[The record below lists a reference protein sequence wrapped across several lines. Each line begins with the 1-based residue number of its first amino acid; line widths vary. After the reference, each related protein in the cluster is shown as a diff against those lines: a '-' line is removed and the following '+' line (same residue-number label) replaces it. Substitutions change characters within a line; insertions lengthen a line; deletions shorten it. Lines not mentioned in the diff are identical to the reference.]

1 MKPNH
6 LSRYI
11 ASMKATL
18 LVVLALCFYV
28 GTSAQM
34 MMPKYLFPT
43 ATAAGRQF
51 PKVTRAPDGTL
62 VLAFAV
68 KSGDAARFR
77 CALSTDGGL
86 TWSGDHFFMQAP
98 YGGMILQ
105 RQPYVIMDSKRVL
118 HAVGQFPSSMGMYAT
133 HYAQSVDLGATWT
146 TPKEIKPTDMRHMD
160 FSSIAV
166 DSSGTIY
173 ISYIS
178 NSKDATDKSAHDFII
193 RSTTNGM
200 TWTPEVRVDNFAVGG
215 SCECCTQNIE
225 VGPDGEVAVAFRSNI
240 NNRRDIHVA
249 RSSDGGATF
258 ATPVN
263 IQSGM
268 WMIGGCPA
276 TGPALKYDLSGT
288 LHISWRDARSSKEP
302 GTCFYAALPRGST
315 TTPTNINLTT
325 GFSEDAEYPV
335 VAVTP
340 DGQNVAVTWGNPV
353 GVYLATSTDGGTT
366 FTKDTIATGTNAYPN
381 AHVVF
386 TPSGPFTLWQTR
398 RGTVTDIALSTL
410 TTTAVKDSDGDGTPN
425 TAFSRTVC
433 DLMGRVVYTSNAGD
447 ILTSNTSDVQSDGT
461 AFTSGVYCVIEE
473 TSNGVRRRMIVR

>member
-1 MKPNH
+1 MK
-6 LSRYI
+6 L
-11 ASMKATL
+11 TL
-18 LVVLALCFYV
+18 LVVLSLCLCLDA
-28 GTSAQM
+28 SAQM
-34 MMPKYLFPT
+34 AMPKYLFPT

-68 KSGDAARFR
+68 KSGNAARFR
-77 CALSTDGGL
+77 CALSTDGGVS
-86 TWSGDHFFMQAP
+86 WSGDHFFMEAP

-105 RQPYVIMDSKRVL
+105 RQPYVIMDNKRVL
-118 HAVGQFPSSMGMYAT
+118 HAVGQAPSSMGMYAT
-133 HYAQSVDLGATWT
+133 FYAQSVDLGATWT
-146 TPKEIKPTDMRHMD
+146 SPKEIKPTDMRHMD

-178 NSKDATDKSAHDFII
+178 NSKDASDKFAHDFII

-200 TWTPEVRVDNFAVGG
+200 TWMPEKKVDNFPAGG

-225 VGPDGEVAVAFRSNI
+225 VGPDGEVAVAFRSNL

-258 ATPVN
+258 TTPVN

-276 TGPALKYDLSGT
+276 TGPALKYDNSGT
-288 LHISWRDARSSKEP
+288 LHISWRDARSSQEP

-315 TTPTNINLTT
+315 TTPTNINLTQ

-340 DGQNVAVTWGNPV
+340 DGQNIAVTWANPE
-353 GVYLATSTDGGTT
+353 GVYLATSNDGGLT
-366 FTKDTIATGTNAYPN
+366 FAKDTIAKGMNAYPN

-386 TPSGPFTLWQTR
+386 TPSGPYSLWQTR
-398 RGTVTDIALSTL
+398 RGTVTDIAVNTSA
-410 TTTAVKDSDGDGTPN
+410 TTAVKDNDGGGTP
-425 TAFSRTVC
+425 TTVFSRTAC
-433 DLMGRVVYTSNAGD
+433 DLMGRVIHTSNASD
-447 ILTSNTSDVQSDGT
+447 VHTSNASDVLSVGIPL
-461 AFTSGVYCVIEE
+461 TSGVYCVIEE
-473 TSNGVRRRMIVR
+473 TSNGVRRRIVVR